1 MSCARSKGTK
11 GIERE
16 GKRNKDGSLLLNMS
30 THSHRKRN
38 TRRKRGYGLARS
50 DTLEGDVK

>member
-16 GKRNKDGSLLLNMS
+16 GKRNKDGIVVIEHVDS
-30 THSHRKRN
+30 
-38 TRRKRGYGLARS
+38 
-50 DTLEGDVK
+50 